1 MVSSYIQCVAISIN
15 EYKGFLFEPLDDT
28 WIILLIY
35 SRTCSYSLILQVILS
50 PDADPPVVKIMDYK
64 YDIFPPEEE
73 LHFHLFPHLFF
84 TISK

>member
-1 MVSSYIQCVAISIN
+1 M
-15 EYKGFLFEPLDDT
+15 
-28 WIILLIY
+28 
-35 SRTCSYSLILQVILS
+35 QVILS